1 MSVNSGYAIALHD
14 LACENDCEKDY
25 HSDTRK
31 IIKALETNPEFI
43 ELISTTKISKEKRK
57 NIIIDSFKG
66 EINDNFVNAMQLMVD
81 NNQFNIA
88 LANFKTLNKMF
99 NEHFNIIQGKVT
111 TVNPL
116 GEKEIKE
123 IEIKM
128 EKITGKD
135 VELINIIDKEIIG
148 GIRVELN
155 DKVYD
160 STIKGQLE
168 DMKLKLLKEAV

>member
-14 LACENDCEKDY
+14 LACETKNEKEYHNDAR
-25 HSDTRK
+25 S
-31 IIKALETNPEFI
+31 IVKALESNPEFI

-57 NIIIDSFKG
+57 TIIVDSFKG
-66 EINDNFVNAMQLMVD
+66 EVNDNFVNAMQLMVD

-99 NEHFNIIQGKVT
+99 NKHFNIIQGKVT
-111 TVNPL
+111 TVSPL
-116 GEKEIKE
+116 GEDEMKQ

-135 VELINIIDKEIIG
+135 IELINIIDKEIIG